1 MNIFN
6 VTILGNGSAVP
17 TSFQHPT
24 SQLVTYGGK
33 RFMIDCGEGTQM
45 QMITYQTGHK
55 NIDHIFISHLH
66 GDHYFGLI
74 GIINTFHLFGR
85 KKPLHIYAP
94 AALENIIN
102 SQLAVSNTTLRYSL
116 VFHVLE
122 EKEEK
127 PLYEDKKLI
136 ISYFPLMHSIPA
148 YGFVFSEKTGGRKI
162 KKSFVS
168 DYAPSIEQMHT
179 IKTGSD
185 YVTDD
190 GRKIPNDKITDDPV
204 APRSYAYCSDTAYF
218 KEIIPYIFGV
228 NLLYHEAT
236 FDNSQQDLAKDKFHS
251 TAAQAALIASEAH
264 VGKLL
269 LGHYSARFRD
279 KEHLLEEA
287 KAVFLNTQLSVEGV
301 SYEVVST

>member
-1 MNIFN
+1 MNLFK

-33 RFMIDCGEGTQM
+33 RFMVDCGEGTQM

-55 NIDHIFISHLH
+55 SIDHIFISHLH

-94 AALENIIN
+94 ADLKPIIN

-116 VFHVLE
+116 VFHILE
-122 EKEEK
+122 EKEKK
-127 PLYEDKKLI
+127 PLYEDKNLM
-136 ISYFPLMHSIPA
+136 ISHFPLKHSIPA
-148 YGFVFSEKTGGRKI
+148 YGFVFREKTGERKI

-168 DYAPSIEQMHT
+168 DYAPSIEQMHA

-185 YVTDD
+185 FISED
-190 GRKIPNDKITDDPV
+190 GRRIPNVEITDNP
-204 APRSYAYCSDTAYF
+204 ATPRSYAFCSDTSYY
-218 KEIIPYIFGV
+218 KEIVPHINNV

-236 FDNSQQDLAKDKFHS
+236 FDNSQQDMAKEKFHS

-269 LGHYSARFRD
+269 LGHFSARFRER
-279 KEHLLEEA
+279 EHLLEEA
-287 KAVFLNTQLSVEGV
+287 KAVFTNTELSVEGE
-301 SYEVVST
+301 SYEVVSQ